1 MNFFSA
7 VRQKVKCMSWSMIPC
22 MMLTFSVAMPLQAA
36 DVAAPETFVKS
47 GIDSII
53 DVIVNEKDRA
63 VRYKKVKEIFHKSF
77 DLPRLAGMTLG
88 GSSWRDLSMDQKVT
102 FTDKYSEFVLSFYLD
117 KLESYDGNK
126 IEVGEPDFKSEGK
139 KAIVPTNIEFQ
150 GKMAQ
155 LKYSMILG
163 KDSWKIYD
171 VEVEGVRL
179 SSTYRNQF
187 QDVLE
192 KSEFE
197 GLIAELDRLIGQAR
211 VK

>member
-1 MNFFSA
+1 MNVLSVMRKSTNPSVWPMVCCCLLVSFFS
-7 VRQKVKCMSWSMIPC
+7 
-22 MMLTFSVAMPLQAA
+22 PLYS

-53 DVIVNEKDRA
+53 EVIVNEKDRGE
-63 VRYKKVKEIFHKSF
+63 RYRKVKKIFLKSF

-88 GSSWRDLSMDQKVT
+88 GSSWRELKMEQKVA

-117 KLESYDGNK
+117 KLEGYDGNK
-126 IEVGEPDFKSEGK
+126 IEVGEPEFKSNGK
-139 KAIVPTNIEFQ
+139 KAIVPTLIEFQ
-150 GKMAQ
+150 GKQAQ

-163 KDSWKIYD
+163 EKSWKIYD

-187 QDVLE
+187 QDVLK
-192 KSEFE
+192 KSQFE
-197 GLIAELDRLIGQAR
+197 GLIAELDRLISQAR
-211 VK
+211 VE